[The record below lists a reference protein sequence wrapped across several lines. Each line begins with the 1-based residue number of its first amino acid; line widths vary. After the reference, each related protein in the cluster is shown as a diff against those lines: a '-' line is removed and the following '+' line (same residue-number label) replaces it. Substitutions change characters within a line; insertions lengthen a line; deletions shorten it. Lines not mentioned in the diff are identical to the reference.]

1 MPEALDEPDED
12 LELLVDELAEL
23 EELEVVDELVE
34 LDAVFCVSAPA
45 PACQP
50 MAMMAAEPAPARNA
64 APDRI
69 RNRTFLRE
77 FVLV

>member
-1 MPEALDEPDED
+1 
-12 LELLVDELAEL
+12 
-23 EELEVVDELVE
+23 
-34 LDAVFCVSAPA
+34 VSAPA